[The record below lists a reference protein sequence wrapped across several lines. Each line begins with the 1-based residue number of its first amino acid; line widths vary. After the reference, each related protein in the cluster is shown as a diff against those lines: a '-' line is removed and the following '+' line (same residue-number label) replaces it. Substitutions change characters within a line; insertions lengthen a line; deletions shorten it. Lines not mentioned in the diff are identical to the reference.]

1 MKVKLTD
8 REKLRVRSVY
18 NMLIWFL
25 NYKEMLALKE
35 RLKDFKKDVDK
46 VLGGS
51 EEEEKI
57 NIKKQNEVKGKWLIY

>member
-57 NIKKQNEVKGKWLIY
+57 NIKK